1 MQNLWGEEIQPQ
13 PTKRRATTNKGLVVI
28 PLTAQDCFLFG
39 HSWTPA
45 GMSQEKIC
53 SVCGIHGYCP
63 GCTPI
68 PPTADAKPFFCTKHT
83 PKESKVRA

>member
-13 PTKRRATTNKGLVVI
+13 SPKRKTPTNKEHGAI

-45 GMSQEKIC
+45 GMSQEKVC
-53 SVCGIHGYCP
+53 SVCGMIGYCP

-68 PPTADAKPFFCTKHT
+68 APKQAQPFFCTRHT
-83 PKESKVRA
+83 PESRVHA